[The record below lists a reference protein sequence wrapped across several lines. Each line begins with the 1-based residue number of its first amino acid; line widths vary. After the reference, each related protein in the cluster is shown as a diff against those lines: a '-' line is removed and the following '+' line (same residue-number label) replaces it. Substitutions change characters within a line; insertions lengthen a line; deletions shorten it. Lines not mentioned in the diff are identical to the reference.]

1 MKKIMQLTCTTLV
14 VGTLIAGVALASE
27 KSASKKI
34 DPQMEEMMKKHEAA
48 GTPGA
53 AHKALDPL
61 VGNWNAEVKMY
72 MDPSAPPNI
81 TKATA
86 KSAWDMNG
94 RFVRQEFK
102 GEFMGKPFRGLS
114 FTGYDNTKQEY
125 NSVWIDD
132 MNTAIHLAE
141 GKAKDGG
148 KVITL
153 EGHYDCPLTG
163 EKDKPSKQVIRI
175 INRDK
180 HVFEMHDPTK
190 GAHSKTMEITYT
202 RK

>member
-1 MKKIMQLTCTTLV
+1 MKRLTQFVGFTLIL
-14 VGTLIAGVALASE
+14 TLIAAPTFASE
-27 KSASKKI
+27 KSASKKV
-34 DPQMEEMMKKHEAA
+34 DPQMEEMMKKQEVA

-61 VGNWNAEVKMY
+61 VGNWNAEVKMW

-81 TKATA
+81 TKASA
-86 KSAWDMNG
+86 KSSWDMNG

-114 FTGYDNTKQEY
+114 FTGYDNTKKQY

-132 MNTAIHLAE
+132 MNTTMHFSE
-141 GKAKDGG
+141 GKSSDGG
-148 KVITL
+148 KVITF
-153 EGHYDCPLTG
+153 EGAYDCPLTG
-163 EKDKPSKQVIRI
+163 EKDKPSKQVYRVMS
-175 INRDK
+175 RDK
-180 HVFEMHDPTK
+180 IVFEMHDPTK